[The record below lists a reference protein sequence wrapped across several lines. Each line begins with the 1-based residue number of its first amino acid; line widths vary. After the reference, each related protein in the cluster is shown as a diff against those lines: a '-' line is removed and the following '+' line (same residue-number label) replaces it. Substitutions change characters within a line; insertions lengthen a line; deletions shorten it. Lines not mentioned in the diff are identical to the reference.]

1 MNIAFKAPKPSFR
14 SLDAIAEKLLL
25 PTGIDGV
32 YTRTAAFETVVD
44 ALSALISRHR
54 EPGTEV
60 LRFPPVMS
68 RRQVEKSGYLKS
80 FPHFLGCVSCLGGAE
95 TEIKSAVERSEA
107 GEDWTAALAA
117 ADLVLSPAACYP
129 VYPRAAATGR
139 RGGSSST
146 SPAIASAASRRKIST
161 ACSLFA

>member
-80 FPHFLGCVSCLGGAE
+80 FPHFLGCVCCLPG
-95 TEIKSAVERSEA
+95 TESEVRAAVDRFESAYL
-107 GEDWTAALAA
+107 AALMKRSAGNLSLAA
-117 ADLVLSPAACYP
+117 READVARHHLRDLLKK
-129 VYPRAAATGR
+129 
-139 RGGSSST
+139 RGLYGT
-146 SPAIASAASRRKIST
+146 SW
-161 ACSLFA
+161 LDE

>member
-32 YTRTAAFETVVD
+32 YTRTAAFETVVE

-80 FPHFLGCVSCLGGAE
+80 FPHFLGCVCCLGGE
-95 TEIKSAVERSEA
+95 ESEIRNSVERSEA
-107 GEDWTAALAA
+107 GEDWTDGLAA

-129 VYPRAAATGR
+129 VYPLV
-139 RGGSSST
+139 
-146 SPAIASAASRRKIST
+146 ASRGSVPAKGLVFDV
-161 ACSLFA
+161 ACRSE

>member
-32 YTRTAAFETVVD
+32 YTRTAAFETVVE

-80 FPHFLGCVSCLGGAE
+80 FPHFLGCVCCLPGKE
-95 TEIKSAVERSEA
+95 SEVRTAVDRFEA
-107 GEDWTAALAA
+107 DQDWTPALSAS
-117 ADLVLSPAACYP
+117 DLVLSPAAS
-129 VYPRAAATGR
+129 G
-139 RGGSSST
+139 
-146 SPAIASAASRRKIST
+146 
-161 ACSLFA
+161 

>member
-14 SLDAIAEKLLL
+14 SLDALAEKLLL
-25 PTGIDGV
+25 PTGIDGI

-44 ALSALISRHR
+44 ALSALISRNR

-80 FPHFLGCVSCLGGAE
+80 FPHFLGCVSCLSGAE
-95 TEIKSAVERSEA
+95 TEIKSAVERSEG
-107 GEDWTAALAA
+107 GEEWHA
-117 ADLVLSPAACYP
+117 
-129 VYPRAAATGR
+129 
-139 RGGSSST
+139 
-146 SPAIASAASRRKIST
+146 
-161 ACSLFA
+161 

>member
-1 MNIAFKAPKPSFR
+1 MNIAFKAPEPSFR

-32 YTRTAAFETVVD
+32 YTRTAAFETVVE

-80 FPHFLGCVSCLGGAE
+80 FPHFLGCVCCSRGKKA
-95 TEIKSAVERSEA
+95 KSAPRS
-107 GEDWTAALAA
+107 
-117 ADLVLSPAACYP
+117 
-129 VYPRAAATGR
+129 
-139 RGGSSST
+139 
-146 SPAIASAASRRKIST
+146 IASRRIKIGRRRCPPAIS
-161 ACSLFA
+161 CSAPRPVIRFIRSRRAAEKCRRRA